1 MSRAERNFLIV
12 NEREEFMKLGMKATL
27 LGIAIANLV
36 LPAQGKVV
44 ATEERGFAIAHSGDV
59 KATPDIV
66 WAQLVHPE
74 TWWHKDH
81 SWSGDAANLWMTPTA
96 GGCFCEKLPNSGFVE
111 HARIIHVVPSR
122 MLRLSGALGPLQGEA
137 LIGTLTVTIK
147 AGTSGTTV
155 VSFDYVISGYSRFP
169 LKEIAPA
176 VDAVLAEQH
185 RRLLKLVTTG
195 KPE

>member
-1 MSRAERNFLIV
+1 
-12 NEREEFMKLGMKATL
+12 MKLRMKATL
-27 LGIAIANLV
+27 LSAAIASAT
-36 LPAQGKVV
+36 LPAHGKVA
-44 ATEERGFAIAHSGDV
+44 ATDDRGFAIAHSGEV

-66 WAQLVHPE
+66 WAHLVHPE
-74 TWWHKDH
+74 TWWNKDH
-81 SWSGDAANLWMTPTA
+81 SWSGDAANFSMTPVA
-96 GGCFCEKLPNSGFVE
+96 GGCFCEKLPDAGFVE
-111 HARIIHVVPSR
+111 HARIIYVAPSR

-137 LIGTLTVTIK
+137 LTGTLTVTIK
-147 AGTSGTTV
+147 AGTSGASV
-155 VSFDYVISGYSRFP
+155 VSFDYVVGGYSRFP